1 VTLLYGSPRPS
12 ARLVLRVVAA
22 LTLVLGCGG
31 NPTIDPSRIELAGD
45 LEAQKLLARFRL
57 VWESGEDAERRAL
70 EPELLAYLER
80 RGSDPTARP
89 VSVMAAVLLVERGE
103 LERSTRLVRIAELGP
118 PGPTRDMANVVLGA
132 VERRRGQP
140 VRALERL
147 DPLYGRIIDG
157 PTRTLLNEELLRSAV
172 DAERFDRAAL
182 FLRAWLREAPRSAR
196 RAIAIEAEALLDAF
210 PAEPLLAELSSERAA
225 SEPDAILSELLAT
238 HLAEVVLEREDSA
251 LARTLLD
258 TAGNLIAERT
268 DAVARIAA
276 RGAAVRL
283 DRNTIGLLLPRRAE
297 HLERRALGVASGLSF
312 ALGLPGGR
320 ARLLTR
326 DDAGSLDGVSDALT
340 LLQAEGAAVIVAG
353 YERDEADRV
362 ASHAERTGLPVLL
375 LSAPSKRPRPD
386 GPVFV
391 VGEDTSRVR
400 SLLVDALV
408 ARGRESIAILA
419 DERDAASLPSSARI
433 VAVQPC
439 GVPLDFLRTA
449 GARALIVDGD
459 AACARDMRE
468 RGAVDVL
475 AAFGLD
481 ARDAGPGLHATAGWV
496 HASERSGASPLAAWR
511 KTGRDEPSWWTA
523 LGHDAGALAR
533 AAVEALG
540 VEAPADGT
548 ASQASLGASVV
559 RDLARTEASLWTT
572 DARGFAGGRELE
584 RRVELVER
592 GAASRGP
599 TKR

>member
-1 VTLLYGSPRPS
+1 
-12 ARLVLRVVAA
+12 VAA
-22 LTLVLGCGG
+22 IALVVGCGG
-31 NPTIDPSRIELAGD
+31 NPTIDPSRIELASD
-45 LEAQKLLARFRL
+45 LEVQKRLARFRL

-70 EPELLAYLER
+70 EPDLLAYVQRHGL
-80 RGSDPTARP
+80 DPTARQIA
-89 VSVMAAVLLVERGE
+89 VMAAVLLVERGE
-103 LERSTRLVRIAELGP
+103 LERSSRLASVAALGP
-118 PGPTRDMANVVLGA
+118 RGPTRDMGNVVLGA
-132 VERRRGQP
+132 VDRRRGRP

-172 DAERFDRAAL
+172 DAKRFDRAAL
-182 FLRAWLREAPRSAR
+182 FLRAWLREAPKSAR

-225 SEPDAILSELLAT
+225 SEPDPILSELLAS
-238 HLAEVVLEREDSA
+238 HLAEDVLEREDA
-251 LARTLLD
+251 VLARALLD
-258 TAGNLIAERT
+258 TAGSLLADRT

-276 RGAAVRL
+276 RGATVRL

-297 HLERRALGVASGLSF
+297 YLERRALDVASGLGF

-353 YERDEADRV
+353 YERDEADQV

-400 SLLVDALV
+400 ALLVDALV
-408 ARGRESIAILA
+408 ARGREPIALLA
-419 DERDAASLPSSARI
+419 DERGAASLPSSARI

-449 GARALIVDGD
+449 GARGLIVDGD
-459 AACARDMRE
+459 AACARDVRE
-468 RGAVDVL
+468 RGATDALV
-475 AAFGLD
+475 AFGLD
-481 ARDAGPGLHATAGWV
+481 ARDTGSGLHATAGWMDG
-496 HASERSGASPLAAWR
+496 SERSGPSPLAAWR
-511 KTGRDEPSWWTA
+511 GTGREEPSWWAA

-540 VEAPADGT
+540 AETPADG
-548 ASQASLGASVV
+548 ASSQASLGAAVV
-559 RDLARTEASLWTT
+559 RDLARTETALWTT
-572 DARGFAGGRELE
+572 DARGFAGGRELG
-584 RRVELVER
+584 RTIELVER
-592 GAASRGP
+592 GSASRAP
-599 TKR
+599 ARR